1 MVTLVPSIRSER
13 GAALVMVVIWLPVL
27 LLFFMFVVDVGNWFM
42 HKRHLQMQADAGALA
57 GGGIFR
63 IPCVDTPI
71 LDATRKYAGDP
82 SASGPYNL
90 QVRPTNQ
97 ANVHALINAT
107 TYWNKGGVDY
117 NDGGQPC
124 ATKFVDVKMT
134 EANLP
139 WWMRL
144 AVVPAINAHA
154 RVSILEKT
162 GGAGTLPV
170 GVPDSNPVA
179 AAAIFVN
186 EVNGTVIGTE
196 TLSFNQNLTLNGET
210 LGEWVGGPVSVNI
223 ASARTGVVIALAGK
237 AGWTPSGSLSQMCN
251 QVLVQCYEGLDTGP
265 WTGLSFIQGYQTSG
279 GTPGPNNAVARDVTL
294 YNVGCLDDS
303 APYFLRNAGC
313 SVGVKA
319 KIDFGVIPGG
329 NPEAAPP
336 NGISAVVKVDGWGCP
351 NGSPK
356 GCTMRYV
363 TSGPD
368 AGYWMTNGSNGYPV
382 MPTAGGP
389 HQIDLNYKTSS
400 TSGQGK
406 TLLAAQRSFTA
417 STTLSGAVDYV
428 TVSELGLGANSLSFG
443 THSLS
448 VAIGVK
454 GSLQAN
460 ASSVND
466 PVVHLKITGGTSQT
480 QALDCDPNGFTLR
493 DEIGYG
499 CAPQYVKNTGQACPA
514 ANDPLW
520 GDTSTQPW
528 NCVNMKTGNSA
539 GQVNQG
545 MLIRTQEG
553 SNSCLHP
560 NNWSLFPDLPPGDPR
575 IVPVFLVP
583 FGSFSGSGSN
593 TTVPVIGFAT
603 FYVTG
608 WSQGNGG
615 SQGDPCPNADAVNG
629 GGEITGH
636 FIKYVDSL
644 NTGGGGALCDFGS
657 LGTCVAVLTE

>member
-1 MVTLVPSIRSER
+1 
-13 GAALVMVVIWLPVL
+13 MVVIWLPVL
-27 LLFFMFVVDVGNWFM
+27 LLFFMFVVDVGNWFV

-57 GGGIFR
+57 GGGVFR
-63 IPCVDTPI
+63 IPCDDTPI

-82 SASGPYNL
+82 NATAPYNL

-97 ANVHALINAT
+97 ANVHALVNST

-117 NDGGQPC
+117 SDGGQPC

-134 EANLP
+134 EADLP
-139 WWMRL
+139 WFMRL
-144 AVVPAINAHA
+144 SVVPAINAHA
-154 RVSILEKT
+154 RVSILQKT

-179 AAAIFVN
+179 AAAIFVD
-186 EVNGTVIGTE
+186 EVNGSVIGTQSL
-196 TLSFNQNLTLNGET
+196 TSTQVLTLNGET
-210 LGEWVGGPVSVNI
+210 LTEWTGSPVSVNI
-223 ASARTGVVIALAGK
+223 QSKSTGVVVALAGK
-237 AGWTPSGSLSQMCN
+237 AGWTPTGTLSQICN
-251 QVLVQCYEGLDTGP
+251 QVLVQCYQGADTGP
-265 WTGLSFIQGYQTSG
+265 WTGLTYIHGYQTTG
-279 GTPGPNNAVARDVTL
+279 IGTPIAPIVRDVSL

-303 APYFLRNAGC
+303 APYFLLNAGC

-319 KIDFGVIPGG
+319 KIDFGPVLGG
-329 NPEAAPP
+329 DPSLPLAQGGLLAQL
-336 NGISAVVKVDGWGCP
+336 KVEGWSCP
-351 NGSPK
+351 TSGANPK
-356 GCTMRYV
+356 GCHMHYNT
-363 TSGPD
+363 TGPN
-368 AGYWMTNGSNGYPV
+368 AGFWTTDGSNGYPV
-382 MPTAGGP
+382 MPADGVAHP
-389 HQIDLNYKTSS
+389 IDLNWKTDASS
-400 TSGQGK
+400 ASTFTSV
-406 TLLAAQRSFTA
+406 QRSFSA
-417 STTLSGAVDYV
+417 SSTTSGALDYV
-428 TVSELGLGANSLSFG
+428 IVSDNTLDFGAHTVS
-443 THSLS
+443 
-448 VAIGVK
+448 VAVGIE

-460 ASSVND
+460 ATSVND

-493 DEIGYG
+493 EELGYG
-499 CAPQYVKNTGQACPA
+499 CAPQYVKNTGQACPP
-514 ANDPLW
+514 ANDPMW
-520 GDTSTQPW
+520 ADITTQPW

-553 SNSCLHP
+553 TNTCLHE
-560 NNWSLFPDLPPGDPR
+560 NNWSSFPDLPAGDPR

-615 SQGDPCPNADAVNG
+615 QQGDPCPGADAVNG

-636 FIKYVDSL
+636 FIKYVDSV
-644 NTGGGGALCDFGS
+644 NTGGGGSPCDFNS